1 MILGNYRTQVK
12 NDKKKNGKRGIS
24 FLPDFGKMKEVL
36 KKCSNS
42 NVVPNISTVNTILP
56 IFPLSITGLATN
68 AGKKILNNGKV
79 DIEKIDTWEREHYE
93 RNKTIRET
101 LDIIKNYTLTKP
113 IADAYEG
120 FMNNKELRE
129 IAFPF
134 ISPKHAIAALDI
146 IPPIKLGIISV
157 YNKNISSDAQMYA
170 EEYNK
175 ILNEE
180 NHALKRTSLISNGG
194 NAIRHAIWQAAITSQ
209 YGAGI
214 ARDAGDSHETHPYF
228 DVDKRAFN
236 NKSDADMAVDLL
248 NNKIGR
254 NLGIRNFN
262 KSTKEIALLV
272 LEEFWRNGL
281 YSFEKGNN
289 GLWYVQKKK
298 LPDNIFNSLY
308 KRILQLNRR

>member
-1 MILGNYRTQVK
+1 MISGNYRTQVK
-12 NDKKKNGKRGIS
+12 DDNKKEGKRCIS
-24 FLPDFGKMKEVL
+24 FLPDFGEMKEVL
-36 KKCSNS
+36 KKCCNS
-42 NVVPNISTVNTILP
+42 NVVPNISNVNTIPP
-56 IFPLSITGLATN
+56 IFPLSITGLAID
-68 AGKKILNNGKV
+68 AGKKILNNNNVNIGN
-79 DIEKIDTWEREHYE
+79 IDTVEREHDE
-93 RNKTIRET
+93 HNKTIRKT
-101 LDIIKNYTLTKP
+101 LDIIKKHTLTKP

-129 IAFPF
+129 VSFPF
-134 ISPKHAIAALDI
+134 ISPKHAVAALDI
-146 IPPIKLGIISV
+146 IPPIKFGIISV

-180 NHALKRTSLISNGG
+180 NNALKRTSLISNGG

-209 YGAGI
+209 YGAEI

-228 DVDKRAFN
+228 NVDKRVFS

-281 YSFEKGNN
+281 HSFEKGNN
-289 GLWYVQKKK
+289 GLWYVQKKE
-298 LPDNIFNSLY
+298 IT
-308 KRILQLNRR
+308 RQHI